1 MLPWRRNALAC
12 AFGIA
17 LLASFAG
24 PSRGSGHDHH
34 DHHHDHDH
42 HDHGGHDHGGADE
55 EEAACTA
62 STLAPFE
69 CMYESAGG
77 DVRVHWTYIEE
88 RPWAAGEV
96 WLALETGAM
105 GDAGWLGLSFQRDA
119 GTMVPADAVIA
130 RFESGGSTPP
140 DVAPYRISGYDVEDV
155 VRDDLRQSLDGTA
168 LDRDADGRTILRFN
182 RTLDNG
188 GEFPIDPNAFTSM
201 GWAVDPGA
209 SSSRLGYHSQRGGF
223 TVAFASG
230 RAASAK
236 HPKQGR
242 YLIHG
247 YLNIAAWS
255 FLVLSGIL
263 TFGMYKA
270 GGDRLAEMSAASGS
284 PVDKEAWALRA
295 FRAHFSFV
303 ALGLIATA
311 SGVLY
316 IFFAVGHA
324 HHNDL
329 KTSHGVVGVLHRKLG
344 LAVLVLP
351 IVNAFGGVL
360 RPPKTHSLYG
370 VFRLA
375 HVGMGLLAFCLAVT
389 NVGLGVERYE
399 HLVGASGSRAF
410 FEHCGGLATVFAL
423 GCVAAAIVSVHLT
436 ASALRGARKEQ
447 VNEKAADKPIA
458 AMTNGW
464 CGCVGGDV
472 ELPKGK
478 AVAM

>member
-1 MLPWRRNALAC
+1 M
-12 AFGIA
+12 
-17 LLASFAG
+17 
-24 PSRGSGHDHH
+24 
-34 DHHHDHDH
+34 
-42 HDHGGHDHGGADE
+42 
-55 EEAACTA
+55 
-62 STLAPFE
+62 
-69 CMYESAGG
+69 
-77 DVRVHWTYIEE
+77 
-88 RPWAAGEV
+88 
-96 WLALETGAM
+96 
-105 GDAGWLGLSFQRDA
+105 
-119 GTMVPADAVIA
+119 
-130 RFESGGSTPP
+130 
-140 DVAPYRISGYDVEDV
+140 
-155 VRDDLRQSLDGTA
+155 
-168 LDRDADGRTILRFN
+168 
-182 RTLDNG
+182 
-188 GEFPIDPNAFTSM
+188 
-201 GWAVDPGA
+201 
-209 SSSRLGYHSQRGGF
+209 
-223 TVAFASG
+223 
-230 RAASAK
+230 
-236 HPKQGR
+236 
-242 YLIHG
+242 
-247 YLNIAAWS
+247 
-255 FLVLSGIL
+255 
-263 TFGMYKA
+263 
-270 GGDRLAEMSAASGS
+270 AEMSAASGS

-329 KTSHGVVGVLHRKLG
+329 KSSHGVVGVLHRKLG

-447 VNEKAADKPIA
+447 VNAKAADKPIA